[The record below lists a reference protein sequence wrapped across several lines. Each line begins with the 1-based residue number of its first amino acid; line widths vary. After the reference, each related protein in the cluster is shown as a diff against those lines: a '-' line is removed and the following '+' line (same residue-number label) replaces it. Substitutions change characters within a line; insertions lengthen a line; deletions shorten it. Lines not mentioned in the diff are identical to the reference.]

1 VPLHPLRLLGYWRPP
16 ALVPALAQ
24 SQLIEE
30 EQDDVVSLAASMEE
44 GEFEGRMEDHSC
56 LEGSPSEIYMAPNGP
71 LADELAALGSPPARG
86 FKPGSRPAVEGV
98 PQHAEWRLH
107 PQVRG
112 GGPLGINALAHSWP
126 QGLLYAFPPALIPSF
141 LEKFLQDLL
150 EEGKSPSTLKVYLAA
165 ISVSIMATDNPV
177 IGVLWVAHSRLLDG
191 ESLVGRQAE
200 DQAVTAT
207 IGPPAEAWKNLIAQR
222 TGVLY
227 QEYGTQFCLQEIQRR
242 RQCDAE
248 SDGEPAV
255 RDPALPLQ
263 LCRDSPSS
271 TMKLWQNRE
280 AVRSSGV
287 LSVLSTEKC
296 QHQEAMFELVTSET
310 SYYKSLELL
319 VTHFQENRQLIQSL
333 SQSEAHFIFSNIRDV
348 KDVSERFLLDLERR
362 VEENV
367 IISDVCDIVSWHASQ
382 HFHEFVT
389 YVSNQTYQQ
398 RAYRRILKENE
409 SFREVMS
416 GLEQAPQCKG
426 LPFTSFLILPFQRI
440 TRLKLLVQN
449 ILKKVEEGSEE
460 EASAVMAHKHLEKV
474 VRDCNEGVRKMSR
487 TEELISIEKTLEFK
501 CKSVPVISH
510 SRWLLKRGELQLMSG
525 PKSTRTLRSRKLFQP
540 LYLFL
545 FNNLLLVTRR
555 SSSLEKFYVLD
566 SALRSM
572 LRTEEQQDQGKALSN
587 IFSLCLLENQ
597 EERTVNYMLK
607 ACSPS
612 DKKRWISALT
622 PNPRTKFLSAKTH
635 QSDSPQVQCVHL
647 YVSQEPDE
655 LSLDLAD
662 VLNVVEQTEDGWML
676 GERLHDREKGWF
688 PCKVVEEI
696 HNQELRAQNL
706 RECHR
711 IYRAQESR
719 PRSNHRLGSR
729 ARHSRVAPS

>member
-1 VPLHPLRLLGYWRPP
+1 MKYRDRDCKEDVMNSTSERNSDSSPCWRSPVPQKPALSPLLLGPTS
-16 ALVPALAQ
+16 A
-24 SQLIEE
+24 
-30 EQDDVVSLAASMEE
+30 
-44 GEFEGRMEDHSC
+44 
-56 LEGSPSEIYMAPNGP
+56 
-71 LADELAALGSPPARG
+71 
-86 FKPGSRPAVEGV
+86 FKPGIKLNLNGEPTGLIPGGAHAALIQELSGMLQENRLSPRHSEPSRALSDSTV
-98 PQHAEWRLH
+98 PMEALSQHISCCNIQKGR
-107 PQVRG
+107 P
-112 GGPLGINALAHSWP
+112 P
-126 QGLLYAFPPALIPSF
+126 QGKQG
-141 LEKFLQDLL
+141 EDLNDIDN
-150 EEGKSPSTLKVYLAA
+150 
-165 ISVSIMATDNPV
+165 ISV
-177 IGVLWVAHSRLLDG
+177 RLLDG

-287 LSVLSTEKC
+287 LSVLSTEKR

>member
-1 VPLHPLRLLGYWRPP
+1 MKYRDRDCKEDVKNSTSERNSDRSPCWRPP
-16 ALVPALAQ
+16 VLQKTTLPPL
-24 SQLIEE
+24 L
-30 EQDDVVSLAASMEE
+30 L
-44 GEFEGRMEDHSC
+44 
-56 LEGSPSEIYMAPNGP
+56 GP
-71 LADELAALGSPPARG
+71 TSA
-86 FKPGSRPAVEGV
+86 FKPGIKLNLNGETTGLIPGGAHTALIQELSGMLPENSLSPYHSEHRRAPSDSTV
-98 PQHAEWRLH
+98 PMESLSQQISCCKIQKGC
-107 PQVRG
+107 P
-112 GGPLGINALAHSWP
+112 P
-126 QGLLYAFPPALIPSF
+126 QGERGEDLIAI
-141 LEKFLQDLL
+141 DN
-150 EEGKSPSTLKVYLAA
+150 
-165 ISVSIMATDNPV
+165 ISV
-177 IGVLWVAHSRLLDG
+177 RLLDG

-207 IGPPAEAWKNLIAQR
+207 VGPPAEAWKNLIAQR
-222 TGVLY
+222 TEVLY
-227 QEYGTQFCLQEIQRR
+227 QEYGTQSRLQEIQRR
-242 RQCDAE
+242 RNCDAE
-248 SDGEPAV
+248 QEGEPAM
-255 RDPALPLQ
+255 RGPGMPLQ

-271 TMKLWQNRE
+271 TMKLWQNLE

-287 LSVLSTEKC
+287 LSVLSTEKRH
-296 QHQEAMFELVTSET
+296 HQEAMFELVTSET

-319 VTHFQENRQLIQSL
+319 VTHFQENRQLTQTL
-333 SQSEAHFIFSNIRDV
+333 SQSDAHFIFSNIRDI

-367 IISDVCDIVSWHASQ
+367 IISDVCDIVSLHASQ

-398 RAYRRILKENE
+398 RAYHRILKENE
-409 SFREVMS
+409 RFRAVMS

-449 ILKKVEEGSEE
+449 ILKKAEEGSEE
-460 EASAVMAHKHLEKV
+460 EASAVMAHKYLEKV

-525 PKSTRTLRSRKLFQP
+525 PKSTRTFRSRKLFQP

-555 SSSLEKFYVLD
+555 SSSGEKFCVLD

-572 LRTEEQQDQGKALSN
+572 LRTEEQQDQGRALSN

-622 PNPRTKFLSAKTH
+622 PNPRTKFLSANTH
-635 QSDSPQVQCVHL
+635 QSVSPQVQCVHN

-696 HNQELRAQNL
+696 HNQELKAQNL

-711 IYRAQESR
+711 IYRAQESWT
-719 PRSNHRLGSR
+719 RSNHRLGST
-729 ARHSRVAPS
+729 AHHSRVAPS